1 MSMYHVKSDGSMGNC
16 TAKEG
21 HCPFG
26 GDSRPT
32 HFTSATEAQAYAE
45 ELIRD
50 TTDHNGG
57 MKMTKTKD
65 EEPTTPTPTDNG
77 VPKENTYGLAVTT
90 YPTTE
95 HGVHWAAYPGW
106 EGDDVIISSGGYVD
120 GVYIDPAEV
129 ESAGLYDQLS
139 EDVRDE
145 MEPLRGDWP
154 GNWNGK
160 IIELKGRVSPRD
172 EELLEALWISGE
184 VYDGEVTVYGT
195 DDVSEMNE
203 SDLHSWGLY
212 RIDDDDEEDEDEDDE
227 PTTPTIPDSD
237 DDAPSMTKNQW
248 GLKVTTWPPE
258 QDVHSAT
265 YLGWGGDDDYEIVN
279 AGGWV
284 DGEYISSHE
293 VYSAGLFDRLST
305 EVREEME
312 SLDGQGTGGATPV
325 EWNGKILELEKK
337 GVSPEDETLLD
348 ALWIEGEVFNG
359 STTIYGCDDDV
370 AEMDEDD
377 FRRLGLRRLD
387 ADALWHL
394 GIIVDDD
401 DDDEDEDEDE

>member
-1 MSMYHVKSDGSMGNC
+1 MSMYHVKADGSMGNC

-26 GDSRPT
+26 GDSGT
-32 HFTSATEAQAYAE
+32 KHFTSITEAQAYAE
-45 ELIRD
+45 KIIRD

-65 EEPTTPTPTDNG
+65 EESPTPTTDNDE
-77 VPKENTYGLAVTT
+77 PKENTYGLAVTT

-120 GVYIDPAEV
+120 GKYFDSSEV
-129 ESAGLYDQLS
+129 ESLGLYDKLS

-160 IIELKGRVSPRD
+160 IIELKGRVSPED

-184 VYDGEVTVYGT
+184 VYGGEVTVYGT
-195 DDVSEMNE
+195 DADVSEMNDA
-203 SDLHSWGLY
+203 DLHSWGLY
-212 RIDDDDEEDEDEDDE
+212 RIATDDDEEDDEDDDE
-227 PTTPTIPDSD
+227 ESPMGPASD
-237 DDAPSMTKNQW
+237 DDEPRMTTNSY
-248 GLKVTTWPPE
+248 GLKVTTWPTTE
-258 QDVHSAT
+258 QGCHSAT

-279 AGGWV
+279 AGGYV
-284 DGEYISSHE
+284 DGKYIPSHE
-293 VYSAGLFDRLST
+293 VHSALFDKLST
-305 EVREEME
+305 EVRDEME
-312 SLDGQGTGGATPV
+312 SLDGPCTGGATPA
-325 EWNGKILELEKK
+325 EWNDKILELERV
-337 GVSPEDETLLD
+337 GVSPEDEKILD
-348 ALWIEGEVFNG
+348 ALWIEGECFNG
-359 STTIYGCDDDV
+359 STTIYGTDDDV
-370 AEMDEDD
+370 SEMDEAD
-377 FRRLGLRRLD
+377 FRRLGLRRLG
-387 ADALWHL
+387 ADELWHM

-401 DDDEDEDEDE
+401 DDATEDEDE